1 MSNPII
7 SPWAFYAISAMNVFK
22 WVSLGIAIVMVVI
35 VVYYLLEVGD
45 LHEKNSDPKTVK
57 ASFKHKTFVGSLIL
71 FIIFTIFTIF
81 IPDDKTSYTMI
92 VAEFVTSDNLE
103 IIYEETGKL
112 GTDILDEMTDSAKE
126 VIDYSVE
133 KVLNIKGE

>member
-7 SPWAFYAISAMNVFK
+7 SPWIFYAISAMNVFK
-22 WVSLGIAIVMVVI
+22 WVSLGIAILMVI
-35 VVYYLLEVGD
+35 VAVYYLIEVGD
-45 LHEKNSDPKTVK
+45 IYEKNSDPKTVK
-57 ASFKHKTFVGSLIL
+57 YSFKHKAFVGSLIL

-133 KVLNIKGE
+133 KVLDIKGE